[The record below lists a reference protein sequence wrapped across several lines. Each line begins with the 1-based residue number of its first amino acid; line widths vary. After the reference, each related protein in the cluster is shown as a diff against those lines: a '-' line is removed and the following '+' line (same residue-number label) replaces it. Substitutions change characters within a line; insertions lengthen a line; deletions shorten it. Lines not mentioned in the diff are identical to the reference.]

1 VRRHP
6 RIREHGKSWLDAAG
20 LITFG
25 GGVPI
30 KLGDRVVGSIG
41 VAGRRVPRSTKHARW
56 QASRN

>member
-1 VRRHP
+1 MA
-6 RIREHGKSWLDAAG
+6 KSWLDAAG

-30 KLGDRVVGSIG
+30 KLGDRVVGAS
-41 VAGRRVPRSTKHARW
+41 ASRGRPVPKSTKRARW